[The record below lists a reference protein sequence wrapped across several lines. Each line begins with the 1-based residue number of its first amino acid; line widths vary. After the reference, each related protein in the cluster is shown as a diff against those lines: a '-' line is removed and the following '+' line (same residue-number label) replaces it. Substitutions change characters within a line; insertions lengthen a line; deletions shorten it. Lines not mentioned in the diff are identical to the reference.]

1 MNDSLD
7 EEFFFKSQYQKI
19 NSSSFETRMFWTL
32 AGIKSGYLSDTNLKD
47 AIRTNQHFRL
57 ASLSSENTNE
67 VFNAR
72 YRSHAIGLLAFNA
85 ADPEDKFAHRIAE
98 SLFQGFGSSGRWTS
112 TSDTGW
118 ALYALGNY
126 YSAQKSNNEPY
137 SVKITAGSNT
147 VDTGVINK
155 IHKKIQLNPEEYFK
169 NPFLQLNA
177 SSNFPIYYKAVL
189 QFPRVDYAESGTSN
203 GFHVNKSIRNIDGS
217 QDIRVG
223 DLVKVTI
230 DIEKDKTGY
239 SRRYHY
245 IVIDDP
251 LPAGLVAINSSIKTE
266 EVVPENDEDSYT
278 EDGARVLVPSFQEI
292 RDDRVLIFRDSD
304 IWDGKYQYSYYAR
317 ATTEGQFVLRSTK
330 AQLMYSPQVMG
341 LTPKSIVNIK
351 ASQVR

>member
-1 MNDSLD
+1 MIRSMRNYFLNHNI
-7 EEFFFKSQYQKI
+7 KKI
-19 NSSSFETRMFWTL
+19 NSSNFETRMFWTL
-32 AGIKSGYLSDTNLKD
+32 AGIKSGYLSGANLKD

-57 ASLSSENTNE
+57 ASLSSKNTNE

-85 ADPEDKFAHRIAE
+85 ADPEDKFTHRIAE

-126 YSAQKSNNEPY
+126 YSAQESNNEPY
-137 SVKITAGSNT
+137 SVKITAGSHT

-169 NPFLQLNA
+169 NPFLELNA
-177 SSNFPIYYKAVL
+177 SSNLPIYYKAVL

-230 DIEKDKTGY
+230 DIEKDTTSSDKPY
-239 SRRYHY
+239 QY

-266 EVVPENDEDSYT
+266 EVVSENDEDAYT
-278 EDGARVLVPSFQEI
+278 GDGTRVLVPSFQEI

-330 AQLMYSPQVMG
+330 AQLMYSPQVIG

-351 ASQVR
+351 ASQKQ